1 MLAAFY
7 GVIDIV
13 GWRRW
18 TFPLVVVGMNSIAAY
33 VAAGVLTNPIRQAVR
48 PFLNSFLKLLPE
60 GWQLPEAWYLVVLSV
75 LATLGIWLFCYWLY
89 RHRIF
94 FKV

>member
-1 MLAAFY
+1 MLAVFY
-7 GVIDIV
+7 GLVDVV

-33 VAAGVLTNPIRQAVR
+33 VIAGMLGSNVNRAVGAFFKGPLSATIPLAAPIILA
-48 PFLNSFLKLLPE
+48 
-60 GWQLPEAWYLVVLSV
+60 ALSV
-75 LATLGIWLFCYWLY
+75 LVQWYVCYWLY
-89 RHRIF
+89 RHKIF